1 MIQAIQTEIIVNPPM
16 TNEIMPVKILIID
29 DDEEDFFLTSQY
41 IKKIRGKEFVI
52 DWCYRYKEALEA
64 IVEARYDVYFIDYY
78 LGAKT
83 GLELMKEAI
92 RQNCEQPMILLT
104 GMGNQ
109 KIDLEAMQAG
119 AYDYLVKLELNTEK
133 LERCIRY
140 SLERASS
147 LKVLRSNERKFR
159 SIFERSKD
167 AVFLT
172 DESLIFKDVNDITSE
187 MLGYSKDELMEL
199 TLNQFFAS
207 PERAQQINSQLRAE
221 GNVEDV
227 EVELVNRNGETLQT
241 ILSLSMEMDADDN
254 LYIQGIIHDITKL
267 KTAEKA
273 TLQAEKLGAANRLV
287 RALAHEVRNPLNN
300 INLSVEQLVQ
310 ENLGEN
316 GSVYMDIISRNS
328 KRINDLITEL
338 LLSSSLPPENVREK
352 KALQNI
358 LDESIATII
367 DRITLKKVNWKVM
380 YPNEPAY
387 IMADPLKLKIAFTN
401 IIINAIEAMNEN
413 KGELDISITSHNGHH
428 LVSIKDNG
436 AGISKETLP
445 HLFEPYFT
453 IKRNGLGL
461 GLATTLNIIQSH
473 KASIDVQ
480 TGVNQGSNFILKF
493 ERA

>member
-1 MIQAIQTEIIVNPPM
+1 MSSENTPIKV
-16 TNEIMPVKILIID
+16 LIID
-29 DDEEDFFLTSQY
+29 DDEEDFLLTSQY
-41 IKKIRGKEFVI
+41 IKKIRGKEFII
-52 DWCYRYKEALEA
+52 DWCYRYKEGLEA
-64 IVEARYDVYFIDYY
+64 IAEARYDIYFIDYY

-83 GLELMKEAI
+83 GLDLMKDALEGT
-92 RQNCEQPMILLT
+92 CEQPLILLT

-140 SLERASS
+140 SLERAGA
-147 LKVLRSNERKFR
+147 LKILRSNERKFR

-172 DESLIFKDVNDITSE
+172 DEFLVFKDVNYITSE
-187 MLGYSKDELMEL
+187 MLGYSRDELMN
-199 TLNQFFAS
+199 LNLNLFFAN
-207 PERAQQINSQLRAE
+207 PDQELMVNNLLRTE
-221 GNVEDV
+221 GNVEDI
-227 EVELVNRNGETLQT
+227 EITLLNRNKEQLPSV
-241 ILSLSMEMDADDN
+241 LSLSMEMDAKDN
-254 LYIQGIIHDITKL
+254 LYVQGIIHDISNL
-267 KTAEKA
+267 KNAEKA
-273 TLQAEKLGAANRLV
+273 TLQAEKLAAANRLI
-287 RALAHEVRNPLNN
+287 RTLAHEVRNPLNN
-300 INLSVEQLVQ
+300 INLSVEQLEQ
-310 ENLGEN
+310 ESMEETGK
-316 GSVYMDIISRNS
+316 VYMDIISRNS

-387 IMADPLKLKIAFTN
+387 IMADPLKLQIAFTN
-401 IIINAIEAMNEN
+401 IIINAIEAMNET
-413 KGELDISITSHNGHH
+413 KGELDISVTSQNGHH

-436 AGISKETLP
+436 TGIGKETLP

-453 IKRNGLGL
+453 FKRNGLGL

-473 KASIDVQ
+473 KGSIDVQ
-480 TGVNQGSNFILKF
+480 TSLNEGSNFILRF